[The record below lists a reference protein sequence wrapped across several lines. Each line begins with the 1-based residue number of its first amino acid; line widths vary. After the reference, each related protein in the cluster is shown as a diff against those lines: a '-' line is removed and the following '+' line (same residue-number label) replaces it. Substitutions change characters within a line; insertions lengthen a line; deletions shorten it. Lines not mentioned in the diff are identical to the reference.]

1 MYYINKEVTKM
12 LLKYVYYKNV
22 KDEIRTLDWR
32 PVYLKPIFGQI
43 SMDAEQNSYI
53 CIDKNDLLK

>member
-1 MYYINKEVTKM
+1 M
-12 LLKYVYYKNV
+12 LLRYVYYKNV